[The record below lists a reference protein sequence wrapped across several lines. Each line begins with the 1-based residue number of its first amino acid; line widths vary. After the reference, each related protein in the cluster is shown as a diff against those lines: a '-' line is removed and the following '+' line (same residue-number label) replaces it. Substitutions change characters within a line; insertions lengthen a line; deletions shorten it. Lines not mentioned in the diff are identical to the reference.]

1 MKADFLP
8 EDHKSG
14 FVALVGRPNVGKS
27 TLINA
32 LLAQQVAAVSP
43 RPQTTRRRQLG
54 ILTLSD
60 AQIIFMD
67 TPGIHKPV
75 HKLGEHMNRE
85 AEDALEDADIILVMF
100 SLSEHPT
107 EEDNRVAERVHRR
120 DSQSPVL
127 VALNMVDL
135 IANSARDERSAVY
148 QALLPEEEILPI
160 SAIRGDNLDRL
171 LKRIIELLP
180 AGPRYYPEDDVTD
193 AYERDIAADLIRAAT
208 LDSLRDEVP
217 HCIAVRI
224 EEYKERNQHGAYI
237 RATLFV
243 ERDSQKG
250 IVIGKGGSMLRRI
263 GSKARLQIEAMSG
276 RKVFLE
282 LRVKVLRGWRND
294 TSSLKQLGFIGTRH

>member
-1 MKADFLP
+1 MKTDILP
-8 EDHKSG
+8 EGHKSG

-60 AQIIFMD
+60 VQIIFMD

-75 HKLGEHMNRE
+75 HKLGEYMNRE
-85 AEDALEDADIILVMF
+85 AEDALEDADILLVLY
-100 SLSEHPT
+100 SLFEHPT
-107 EEDNRVAERVHRR
+107 DEDKRVAEHVQRR
-120 DSQSPVL
+120 ASRSPVI

-135 IANSARDERSAVY
+135 IATEALGERSAEF
-148 QALLPEEEILPI
+148 QALLPDEEIMPI
-160 SAIRGDNLDRL
+160 SATRGDNLDRL
-171 LKRIIELLP
+171 LQRIIELLP
-180 AGPRYYPEDDVTD
+180 IGPRYYPEEDVTD
-193 AYERDIAADLIRAAT
+193 VYERDIAADLIRAAA

-217 HCIAVRI
+217 HCVAVRI

-250 IVIGKGGSMLRRI
+250 IVIGKGGSMLRQI
-263 GSKARLQIEAMSG
+263 GSKARHQIEAMSG
-276 RKVFLE
+276 RKVYLE
-282 LRVKVLRGWRND
+282 LRVKVLRGWRSD
-294 TSSLKQLGFIGTRH
+294 ISSLKQLGFL

>member
-1 MKADFLP
+1 MKADALP
-8 EDHKSG
+8 EGHKSG

-75 HKLGEHMNRE
+75 HKLGEYMNRE
-85 AEDALEDADIILVMF
+85 AEAALEDTDVTLVLF
-100 SLSEHPT
+100 SLFERPND
-107 EEDNRVAERVHRR
+107 EDRRVAEQVLRR
-120 DSQSPVL
+120 ASQSQVL

-135 IANSARDERSAVY
+135 IAQEALAQRSADY
-148 QALLPEEEILPI
+148 QALLPDEEILHI
-160 SAIRGDNLDRL
+160 SATRGDNLDRL
-171 LKRIIELLP
+171 QQRIIELLP
-180 AGPRYYPEDDVTD
+180 KGPRYYPEDEVTD

-217 HCIAVRI
+217 HCVAVRI

-250 IVIGKGGSMLRRI
+250 IVIGKGGSMLRQI
-263 GSKARLQIEAMSG
+263 GSKARHQIEAMSG
-276 RKVFLE
+276 RKVYLE
-282 LRVKVLRGWRND
+282 LRVKVLRGWRNKP
-294 TSSLKQLGFIGTRH
+294 SSLKQLGFLSSRR